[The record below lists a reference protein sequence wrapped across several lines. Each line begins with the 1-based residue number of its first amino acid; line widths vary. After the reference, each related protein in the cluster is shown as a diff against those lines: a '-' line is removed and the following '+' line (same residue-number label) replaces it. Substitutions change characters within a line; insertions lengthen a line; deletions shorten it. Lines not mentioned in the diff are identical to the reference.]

1 MRKHP
6 GILRLYSSGNPE
18 TDLPA
23 WTETAARIHPE
34 RDLPACTETVFRI
47 HPETDLPAWTE
58 TVFRI
63 HPETDLLTG
72 TNSGNK
78 EKENEIL

>member
-1 MRKHP
+1 MDRNSVP
-6 GILRLYSSGNPE
+6 YSFGNGSA
-18 TDLPA
+18 A
-23 WTETAARIHPE
+23 WTET
-34 RDLPACTETVFRI
+34 VFGI
-47 HPETDLPAWTE
+47 HPETDLPACTE

>member
-6 GILRLYSSGNPE
+6 GILRLYSSGNGSAAWIETTFRIHPE

-47 HPETDLPAWTE
+47 HPETDL
-58 TVFRI
+58 
-63 HPETDLLTG
+63 LTG

>member
-1 MRKHP
+1 M
-6 GILRLYSSGNPE
+6 
-18 TDLPA
+18 
-23 WTETAARIHPE
+23 
-34 RDLPACTETVFRI
+34 FRI
-47 HPETDLPAWTE
+47 HPETDLPAWTETVFGIHPETDLPACTE